1 MIGLIAT
8 KEGMTR
14 VFEEDGRSV
23 PVSVLKVDTNYVSQ
37 IKTEDTDGYNSI
49 QLSSIDQKEKN
60 QSKSKL
66 GHFSKNN
73 ISLKKYIK
81 EFKIDTSELDGIEL
95 GKEFSV
101 GLFQEGQLVDVSGTS
116 KGKGFAGTVK
126 RWNFATQDATH
137 GNSLAHRKPGSIG
150 QCQTPGRVWKGK
162 KMAGHMGNENKT
174 TQNLKVVR
182 VRAGTIRSPIWK
194 GGGVTFAARSK
205 SSNPKKINKKM
216 YKSAMRSIFSSLAEE
231 NRILISEK
239 ITLENPKT
247 KEFLDLMK
255 KLKFE
260 GGLIIVNE
268 LSENLKLASR
278 NISNI
283 HILDVNSLDPINL
296 LRYQSVLISEDS
308 LTKIEELLT

>member
-1 MIGLIAT
+1 VIGLIAT

-37 IKTEDTDGYNSI
+37 IKTEDSDGYNSI

-81 EFKIDTSELDGIEL
+81 EFKIDSSELEGVEL

-182 VRAGTIRSPIWK
+182 VD
-194 GGGVTFAARSK
+194 
-205 SSNPKKINKKM
+205 
-216 YKSAMRSIFSSLAEE
+216 EE
-231 NRILISEK
+231 NSILLVHGAVPGANGSSV
-239 ITLENPKT
+239 
-247 KEFLDLMK
+247 
-255 KLKFE
+255 
-260 GGLIIVNE
+260 II
-268 LSENLKLASR
+268 KPA
-278 NISNI
+278 I
-283 HILDVNSLDPINL
+283 
-296 LRYQSVLISEDS
+296 
-308 LTKIEELLT
+308 KA